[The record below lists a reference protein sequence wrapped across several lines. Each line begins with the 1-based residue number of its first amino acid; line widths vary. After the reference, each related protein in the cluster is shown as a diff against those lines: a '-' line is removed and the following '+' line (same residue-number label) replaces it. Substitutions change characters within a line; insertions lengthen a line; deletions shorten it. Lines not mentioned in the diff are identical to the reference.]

1 MKVLDEASVAS
12 SRQRA
17 RAPGTD
23 IYFIFLWPVL
33 WEPLEIPMPKKS
45 AKKSHSQSAKPS
57 VKPSAKHK
65 ISKAAFVRSLPTSTP
80 AKEVVAKAKSQGITL
95 TDAYVYNV
103 RATSKAGKGKRSS
116 KRGSSSTKRRSVTV
130 KVGGGRGAED
140 LLRAVAAELGLA
152 RAIAVL
158 ETEHARVRKLLGN

>member
-1 MKVLDEASVAS
+1 
-12 SRQRA
+12 
-17 RAPGTD
+17 
-23 IYFIFLWPVL
+23 
-33 WEPLEIPMPKKS
+33 MPKKS
-45 AKKSHSQSAKPS
+45 AKKSPS
-57 VKPSAKHK
+57 HAVKPSAKHK
-65 ISKAAFVRSLPTSTP
+65 TSKAAFVRSLPTSTP

-103 RATSKAGKGKRSS
+103 RATSKAGKGKKKSS
-116 KRGSSSTKRRSVTV
+116 KRGASSAKRRPLTV
-130 KVGGGRGAED
+130 KVSGGRGAED

>member
-1 MKVLDEASVAS
+1 M
-12 SRQRA
+12 
-17 RAPGTD
+17 
-23 IYFIFLWPVL
+23 
-33 WEPLEIPMPKKS
+33 PMKS
-45 AKKSHSQSAKPS
+45 AKKSTSQSAKQ
-57 VKPSAKHK
+57 SAKSK

-103 RATSKAGKGKRSS
+103 RATSKAGKGKKSS
-116 KRGSSSTKRRSVTV
+116 KRGSSSTRRPLTV